1 MKEIVSNK
9 MLFYNEKTGQR
20 EPVDLLRGES
30 AYEAA
35 VRLGQ
40 TTLSEEEW
48 LEEYNANRDAA
59 ISAINARQA
68 EATQAVASA
77 GATQVNSIAAKGAE
91 TLATIPEDY
100 AKLSSDVT
108 TLTQEI
114 DEIATGH
121 VNLLQRV
128 ERHDGYLYPFGGTTP
143 EANAACNCFERIRIY
158 AGVTYYFKSLWRNF
172 TSVYYDD
179 GEFTQLP
186 GTDTGIVYGEF
197 VPTKN
202 GYIYVTIESTSTKY
216 LFTTSEELNDSE
228 KNDTYYTPNKLRVK
242 PVYHVE
248 KDGSGDFTK
257 LIDAV
262 NEACKHMDA
271 TVYVGAGVWDI
282 VEEYGEAFFEAAA
295 GAGAP
300 GSIYRGLYLKNRV
313 HLIFSSKALVTC
325 HYTGSNATV
334 NAWFAVFNA
343 GPHGFTLENATI
355 EASNIRYVIHDE
367 RDSDTE
373 RYVNRYINCRMTFD
387 NTNNPRTGKVSTCIG
402 GGLGCD
408 GYIDIEGCVFNSIDS
423 NAAGHITA
431 VTFHNSASANAKNH
445 ISIRNC
451 YFMGLGFLRINAYGD
466 STEIT
471 NCEVTGCSMGRDI
484 LVGHETGGTNM
495 NVHVTEWNNT
505 IR

>member
-1 MKEIVSNK
+1 MADMSKISVNGTEYDIK
-9 MLFYNEKTGQR
+9 DQTAR
-20 EPVDLLRGES
+20 EGVTALT
-30 AYEAA
+30 EA
-35 VRLGQ
+35 
-40 TTLSEEEW
+40 
-48 LEEYNANRDAA
+48 
-59 ISAINARQA
+59 
-68 EATQAVASA
+68 
-77 GATQVNSIAAKGAE
+77 
-91 TLATIPEDY
+91 
-100 AKLSSDVT
+100 
-108 TLTQEI
+108 I

-128 ERHDGYLYPFGGTTP
+128 ERRDGYLYPFRGKTP

-202 GYIYVTIESTSTKY
+202 GYIYVTVESTSTKY
-216 LFTTSEELNDSE
+216 LFTTSKELYESG

-282 VEEYGEAFFEAAA
+282 VEEYGEAFFAAAA

-325 HYTGSNATV
+325 HYRGDNPVV
-334 NAWFAVFNA
+334 NGWFAVFNA
-343 GPHGFTLENATI
+343 GKYGFTLENANI

-387 NTNNPRTGKVSTCIG
+387 NSDNPRTEKVSTCIG

-408 GYIDIEGCVFNSIDS
+408 GYIDIEGCVFNSIDRT
-423 NAAGHITA
+423 AAAHITA
-431 VTFHNSASANAKNH
+431 VTYHNSASANAKSH

-451 YFMGLGFLRINAYGD
+451 YLGVLNYFRINAYGA
-466 STEIT
+466 STDITQCEI
-471 NCEVTGCSMGRDI
+471 TGCSMARAI